1 MVFYTLEKKAIQQFG
16 GNKSDPTSMAT
27 VFLVS
32 LLFLAIK
39 SYLVQVTYNSV
50 APKLISNNG
59 LSTQNFR
66 PLDFWESVMLVILAN
81 NLFA

>member
-1 MVFYTLEKKAIQQFG
+1 MVFYSIEKKAIQQLG
-16 GNKSDPTSMAT
+16 GNKTDPASMFT

-39 SYLVQVTYNSV
+39 SYLVMVTYNSV

-59 LSTQNFR
+59 FNVQNFR
-66 PLDFWESVMLVILAN
+66 PLTFWEGVMLVILAN